1 MKKNSLIALIMLSSQ
16 LFSQNEALE
25 ALKAFPQAKANE
37 KQVYIQVPEMNN
49 EENYKI
55 EVFIGKNEMVDC
67 NHYFM
72 MGNIKEINLEGWG
85 YTYFKVESNGQ
96 KGGTLMGCMDDS
108 KVEKFIT
115 LEPKIFGYNSRLPLV
130 FYIPNDFIVKY
141 KVYSAGP
148 LKDAEISKKQMR
160 LGGFEYRDLKNYFVK
175 NNAKLPISKNKITT
189 QKQFDA
195 IFGEGAHM
203 GDGIPT
209 KIDFN
214 KEFVVP
220 IILKETNL
228 ETEIIVKGVA
238 MGSMGDI
245 VVNYVVKRGK
255 KMSFTIKPFH
265 AIIMD
270 KANPGKVVLK
280 EEK

>member
-1 MKKNSLIALIMLSSQ
+1 MITSN
-16 LFSQNEALE
+16 LFGQNEALE
-25 ALKAFPQAKANE
+25 ALKAFPVAKSNE
-37 KQVYIQVPEMNN
+37 KQVYIQVPEMNQ

-72 MGNIKEINLEGWG
+72 IGEVKEINLEGWG
-85 YTYFKVESNGQ
+85 YTYYKVESNGQ
-96 KGGTLMGCMDDS
+96 KGGTLMGCMDDT

-115 LEPKIFGYNSRLPLV
+115 IEPKTFGYNSRLPLV
-130 FYIPNDFIVKY
+130 FYVPNDFIVKY
-141 KVYSAGP
+141 KIYSAGP
-148 LKDAEISKKQMR
+148 LKDAETSNKQMR
-160 LGGFEYRDLKNYFVK
+160 LGGIAYNELKNYFVK
-175 NNAKLPISKNKITT
+175 NNAKLPISKNKITN

-195 IFGEGAHM
+195 VFGAAAHM
-203 GDGIPT
+203 GDGKPST
-209 KIDFN
+209 IDFN

-238 MGSMGDI
+238 MGSMGDV

-265 AIIMD
+265 AIIID
-270 KANPGKVVLK
+270 KSNSGKVILK

>member
-25 ALKAFPQAKANE
+25 ALKAFPEAKSNE

-72 MGNIKEINLEGWG
+72 MGEVKEINLEGWG
-85 YTYFKVESNGQ
+85 YTYYKVESNGQ
-96 KGGTLMGCMDDS
+96 KGGTLMGCLDDK

-115 LEPKIFGYNSRLPLV
+115 IEPKTFGYNSRLPLV
-130 FYIPNDFIVKY
+130 FYVPNDFIVKY
-141 KVYSAGP
+141 KIYSAGP
-148 LKDAEISKKQMR
+148 LKEAETLKKQMR
-160 LGGFEYRDLKNYFVK
+160 LGGIAYNELKNYFVK
-175 NNAKLPISKNKITT
+175 NNAKLPIPKNRITT

-195 IFGEGAHM
+195 IFGAGAYM
-203 GDGIPT
+203 GDGTPT
-209 KIDFN
+209 NIDFN

-238 MGSMGDI
+238 MGSMGDV

-255 KMSFTIKPFH
+255 KMSFTIRPFH
-265 AIIMD
+265 AIRIN
-270 KANPGKVVLK
+270 KENSGKIILK